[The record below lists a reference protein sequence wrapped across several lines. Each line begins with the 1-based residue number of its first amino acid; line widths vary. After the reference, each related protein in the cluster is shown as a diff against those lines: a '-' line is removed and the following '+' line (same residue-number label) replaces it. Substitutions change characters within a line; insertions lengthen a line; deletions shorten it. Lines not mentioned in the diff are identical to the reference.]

1 MRPSHRLP
9 TLPHLRGR
17 VGRGFMLRLGAF
29 VVQTERG
36 LPLTQPPIRSADF
49 MNAKHPSLAVDCVVF
64 DPGGR
69 LLVIRRKHAPFRRRY
84 ALPGG
89 FVEYGETTEQA
100 AARELAEETGLTAIN
115 VSLIGVYSDPH
126 RDPRGHV
133 VSIAYRIA
141 VAGYDPR
148 AGDDAAAAA
157 FIADWQDLD
166 LAFDHRNIVDD
177 AVRKAR
183 RRRRPGTTRAAS

>member
-1 MRPSHRLP
+1 
-9 TLPHLRGR
+9 
-17 VGRGFMLRLGAF
+17 
-29 VVQTERG
+29 
-36 LPLTQPPIRSADF
+36 

-64 DPGGR
+64 DPNGR
-69 LLVIRRKHAPFRRRY
+69 LLLIRRKHPPFRGQY

-89 FVEYGETTEQA
+89 YVEYGETAEHA
-100 AARELAEETGLTAIN
+100 AARELAEETGLVAAD

-141 VAGYDPR
+141 VTGHDPR
-148 AGDDAAAAA
+148 AGDDAADAA
-157 FIADWQDLD
+157 FIANWVDLD

-177 AVRKAR
+177 AVRKGSKPAR
-183 RRRRPGTTRAAS
+183 S

>member
-1 MRPSHRLP
+1 
-9 TLPHLRGR
+9 
-17 VGRGFMLRLGAF
+17 
-29 VVQTERG
+29 
-36 LPLTQPPIRSADF
+36 

-69 LLVIRRKHAPFRRRY
+69 LLLIRRKPPPFRGQH

-89 FVEYGETTEQA
+89 YVEYGEATEHA
-100 AARELAEETGLTAIN
+100 AARELAEETGLVAAD

-141 VAGYDPR
+141 TTDYDLYAGN
-148 AGDDAAAAA
+148 DAADAA
-157 FIADWQDLD
+157 FIANWEDLD
-166 LAFDHRNIVDD
+166 LAFGHRNIIED
-177 AVRKAR
+177 AVRKR
-183 RRRRPGTTRAAS
+183 R